1 MVENTDNILKLNI
14 KFDDKE
20 EEMILKELVSIE
32 KLKNIFIEKY
42 KIPKNKVN
50 NFDLCYYDKEG
61 DIVSFEDNDNLF
73 DLSTKE
79 SDSTYVL
86 NLELFFYEGDSRIQ
100 SMRFSSRKCLNINN
114 NNQIYQSNKIDNN
127 NNENK
132 NDNIKMAEVIFNYNG
147 TNSIIQCKIEDKM
160 KDICEKLCLK
170 MQIDINKLI
179 FIYGGLLLNL
189 ELKYKEVVNETDKKN
204 LKMNILVYD
213 NSSIINEKDIKIK
226 I

>member
-1 MVENTDNILKLNI
+1 MVDNTDSILKLNI
-14 KFDDKE
+14 KFEDKE

-42 KIPKNKVN
+42 KIPKNKVK

-61 DIVSFEDNDNLF
+61 DIVSFEDNDNLY
-73 DLSTKE
+73 DLSSKE

-114 NNQIYQSNKIDNN
+114 NKQTCQSKKIDNK

-132 NDNIKMAEVIFNYNG
+132 NDNNNELEKQLLNKKKENEELKKEINRMNKKRIEELNRKINEIKNRKRKTKESKQEIEKKLIELKN
-147 TNSIIQCKIEDKM
+147 IHKEKIEQK
-160 KDICEKLCLK
+160 KELEIIK
-170 MQIDINKLI
+170 INK
-179 FIYGGLLLNL
+179 YLN
-189 ELKYKEVVNETDKKN
+189 ELK
-204 LKMNILVYD
+204 NI
-213 NSSIINEKDIKIK
+213 I
-226 I
+226 